1 MAQWHNVKAGRYGS
15 RIYVWVDGALSTEAM
30 LAHAYPHTVANT
42 SIVLGE
48 SKIYYRSSWDI
59 PLHYRR
65 KTSKVIECL
74 LVFENEYGMLFDK

>member
-30 LAHAYPHTVANT
+30 LAHAYPHTAANT

-48 SKIYYRSSWDI
+48 SKIYC
-59 PLHYRR
+59 RR
-65 KTSKVIECL
+65 ESFLGHSVTFIVVKLQRLSNAC
-74 LVFENEYGMLFDK
+74 